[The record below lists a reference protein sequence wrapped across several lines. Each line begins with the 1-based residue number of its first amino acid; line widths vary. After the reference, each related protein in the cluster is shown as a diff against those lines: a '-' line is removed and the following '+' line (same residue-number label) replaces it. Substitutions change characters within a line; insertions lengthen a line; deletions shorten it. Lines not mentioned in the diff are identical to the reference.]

1 MEMNRRLFGFE
12 LCDKLGRKW
21 HLNMFVWRHYG
32 VLTQHWDNTGG
43 CLRRTIP
50 DPEKQRIAPQNED
63 NMYGS
68 LKGLDDED
76 DETNSARAV
85 LECLSELD

>member
-21 HLNMFVWRHYG
+21 HLDMFVWRHYSA
-32 VLTQHWDNTGG
+32 LTQHWNNTGG

-50 DPEKQRIAPQNED
+50 DPEKQRIAPK
-63 NMYGS
+63 MKTTRTAL
-68 LKGLDDED
+68 LKVWMMRMMRQTRLGRPGKFVR
-76 DETNSARAV
+76 T
-85 LECLSELD
+85 